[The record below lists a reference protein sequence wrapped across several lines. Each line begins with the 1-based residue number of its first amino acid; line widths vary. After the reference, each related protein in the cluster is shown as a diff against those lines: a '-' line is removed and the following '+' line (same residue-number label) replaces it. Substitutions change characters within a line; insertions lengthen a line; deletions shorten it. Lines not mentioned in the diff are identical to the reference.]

1 MDLQSFRP
9 LFSFHLTAFGC
20 GSNICH
26 ICYRPLLRM
35 LSHMS
40 SCKTQTQKHTLINGL
55 VNSTARIILIS
66 TGQMAWLVPVGLT
79 GAVWPVLTGG
89 LYNTGKHPPPRKMRK
104 KYYKL
109 PGGSHTRIFQVT
121 SHKIFTCICT
131 CTVVRI
137 QTHGLWASRA
147 KFEDGRSKLEL
158 QHEACQNPN
167 VRESLGKKFKQLN

>member
-26 ICYRPLLRM
+26 ICYGPLLRM

-79 GAVWPVLTGG
+79 GAVWLVLTGG
-89 LYNTGKHPPPRKMRK
+89 LYSTGKRAPPRKMRK

-109 PGGSHTRIFQVT
+109 LGGSHTRIFQVT
-121 SHKIFTCICT
+121 SHKFSR
-131 CTVVRI
+131 VYARARSWGFKPMAS
-137 QTHGLWASRA
+137 GLR
-147 KFEDGRSKLEL
+147 
-158 QHEACQNPN
+158 
-167 VRESLGKKFKQLN
+167 VLNLRTEGVS